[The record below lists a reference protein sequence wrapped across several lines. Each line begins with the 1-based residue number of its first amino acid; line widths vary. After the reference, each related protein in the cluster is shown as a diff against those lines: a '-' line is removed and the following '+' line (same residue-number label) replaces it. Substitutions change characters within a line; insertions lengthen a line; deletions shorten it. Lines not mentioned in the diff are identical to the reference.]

1 MEARALK
8 VTSYPTLKVKGR
20 EGAAPERAHWK
31 MRLAPQNP
39 WSLPVLI
46 PSKIMSLMGIRDVV
60 NLLSMPA
67 K

>member
-8 VTSYPTLKVKGR
+8 VTSYPTSLKVKGR

-31 MRLAPQNP
+31 IRLAPYP
-39 WSLPVLI
+39 WSLLLLI
-46 PSKIMSLMGIRDVV
+46 PSRVMSLVGIRDVV